1 MKTTSILIAA
11 LLVASAQFASAQPV
25 EIKVEKIRN
34 DKGSI
39 LLMANASGSPQPIY
53 RMEAASRDGVL
64 FRLDSLGE
72 GTVEISI
79 LHDENG
85 NYRMDK
91 DDNGMPLEGFA
102 GKNFKAVKDATV
114 RVAMTYLTEEER

>member
-1 MKTTSILIAA
+1 MKTASIIIAA
-11 LLVASAQFASAQPV
+11 LLTASAQIVSAQPV

-39 LLMANASGSPQPIY
+39 LLMAKAAGAPQPIY

-64 FRLDSLGE
+64 FHLDSLGE

-102 GKNFKAVKDATV
+102 GKNFKTGKDATV